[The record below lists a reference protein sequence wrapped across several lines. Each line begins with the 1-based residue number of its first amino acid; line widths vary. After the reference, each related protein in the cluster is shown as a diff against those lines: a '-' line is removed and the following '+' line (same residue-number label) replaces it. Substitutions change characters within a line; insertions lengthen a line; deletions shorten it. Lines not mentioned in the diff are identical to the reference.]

1 MEIFVSST
9 FHDLHEYRQRAA
21 QAIRET
27 GHVPILIEDL
37 PTQAK
42 PLKEVILGILE
53 KCDMTITIVGNRSGS
68 LVPDN
73 QIPWTVFETQST
85 LAHGKPVLIFMV
97 DQSTNLIKQTKTHK
111 ALISNLINSHL
122 VQIIK
127 SPSDLLE
134 KIPQAI
140 VSVEKNKKPKSETSV
155 IALPTIKH
163 EDLIL
168 FIKYPEELLK
178 CSSRYFEELI
188 AELLKNDGWDV
199 QIVKRNNAPGPDII
213 AVSTKLIHDTPTKM
227 IVECKRHSINNPV
240 DVNVVRKVMYWV
252 NEEFQ
257 ATLGMIA
264 TPSKFTKVA
273 IERAEKSHAWRLNM
287 KDQSSIIDWLKRQH
301 SN

>member
-1 MEIFVSST
+1 
-9 FHDLHEYRQRAA
+9 
-21 QAIRET
+21 
-27 GHVPILIEDL
+27 
-37 PTQAK
+37 
-42 PLKEVILGILE
+42 
-53 KCDMTITIVGNRSGS
+53 
-68 LVPDN
+68 
-73 QIPWTVFETQST
+73 
-85 LAHGKPVLIFMV
+85 MV

-264 TPSKFTKVA
+264 TTSKFTKVA